1 MSLLTFA
8 PDFAFCSHNMGST
21 PVGQS
26 INFGAGVTAG
36 ASNTDG
42 SAATILSAATHDIE
56 YLIIGISG
64 FGSTAGSGVNPST
77 LLDIMHDPAGGTSW
91 LSDPL
96 IEKLLVGGT
105 YPINL
110 QSATVGTGTP
120 LWYFFPL
127 FIPAGTTLGGRART
141 AHSSTITGRVV
152 VYAYGGNRNPG
163 TWWSGRK
170 VTSIGIDAAASRGQD
185 HTPGSTGSFSTWA
198 NLGSALTLDGQAY
211 QFAVQGKNDAA
222 WTGSSSPYWWQFG
235 VNSVQ
240 VGPTIIKGHT
250 SQETGLTFPTG
261 PLFRSFKTGQQLM
274 VRATALSTAE
284 TLDCAAYIVS

>member
-21 PVGQS
+21 PVNQQIS
-26 INFGAGVTAG
+26 FASGVTAG
-36 ASNTDG
+36 ASNADG
-42 SAATILSAATHDIE
+42 STASILSAVTHDIE

-64 FGSTAGSGVNPST
+64 FGSTLGSGVNPST

-91 LSDPL
+91 ASAPI
-96 IEKLLVGGT
+96 IEDLLVGGT
-105 YPINL
+105 YPINM
-110 QSATVGTGTP
+110 QSATVGGGTP

-127 FIPAGTTLGGRART
+127 FIPSGSSLGGRART
-141 AHSSTITGRVV
+141 AHTSTITGRVAV
-152 VYAYGGNRNPG
+152 FAYGGNRNPG

-170 VTSIGIDAAASRGQD
+170 VTSIGIDAANSRGQD
-185 HTPGSTGSFSTWA
+185 HAPGSSGSFSTWA

-211 QFAVQGKNDAA
+211 QFAVQGKNDAT
-222 WTGSSSPYWWQFG
+222 WTGTASPYWFQFG

-240 VGPTIIKGHT
+240 VGPTVIKGHT

-261 PLFRSFKTGQQLM
+261 PLFRSFTSGQQLM
-274 VRATALSTAE
+274 VRATAHSTAE